1 MAVDQ
6 NGRPLPSPR
15 ARAEAEAVD
24 YGRALGWIIG
34 DRRAS
39 RGAPWDELFD
49 VRCEGDDLREA
60 YFGLRSGDTEETREA
75 LAAIR
80 RWLWPV
86 VEAATQGR
94 VSQLG
99 LVSIYDQAMQWLS
112 RRDLDRIVLL
122 GMIAGRDGTL
132 RLTLT
137 ARPGLVV
144 DERGDLPLAFGARS
158 VSLDL

>member
-6 NGRPLPSPR
+6 DGRPLRSPR

-34 DRRAS
+34 DRRAR

-49 VRCEGDDLREA
+49 MRCEGDDIREA
-60 YFGLRSGDTEETREA
+60 YFGLRSANAEEAREM
-75 LAAIR
+75 LAGIL
-80 RWLWPV
+80 RWLWPA
-86 VEAATQGR
+86 VEDYMRNPRLLADGSAR
-94 VSQLG
+94 SR
-99 LVSIYDQAMQWLS
+99 AEQWLS
-112 RRDLDRIVLL
+112 ARGLEEIVRL
-122 GMIAGRDGTL
+122 GMLVGPDGAV

-144 DERGDLPLAFGARS
+144 DERGDLPLVFGARS